1 MSLLLT
7 ALATRT
13 TSARRA
19 AQLCV
24 QMRGLGSSSIRSNS
38 ENTQNSGSTTHFGYK
53 TIPTESKESLV
64 KGVFSSVASK
74 YDVMNDAM
82 SLGVHRLWKDQFVSL
97 LDPGRRKPVKCL
109 DVAGGTGDIALR
121 ILDSARE
128 RWADRET
135 SVRLLDI
142 NPDMLSEGQK
152 RFKKTMYHNTPQ
164 VTFTLGNAQDLPR
177 DSCPDNEYDLYTIAF
192 GIRNCTDIQAVI
204 NEAFRTLK
212 PGGTFAC
219 LEFSKVEN
227 PLLAQLYDTYSFSVI
242 PMLGSILASDRESYQ
257 YLVESIRRFPSQKH
271 FANMITQAG
280 FKTGDLHEGEG
291 GAWIDLWGGIAS
303 VHTGRK
309 PLLEARDRALTLR
322 PRLPRGLHHQAP
334 ALTTAAT
341 GAPAMPPAS
350 ADLATTW
357 PFLEEGVEHIMI
369 RLHTGVTY
377 SKYMNLY
384 TAVYN
389 YCTSSRLHGSFE
401 NSALGSR
408 TGANLMGSDL
418 YNNLTRYFTTHLE
431 AQREKSEPIVD
442 QDLLVFYASE
452 WDRFTTGANYINR
465 LFAYLN
471 RHWVKREKDEGRKNV
486 YQVYILAL
494 VQWRDRLFYP
504 IQNKDH
510 KLVVALLKM
519 IEKQRNGE
527 TIDTGLVKKVIDSFV
542 SLGLD
547 DNDQNK
553 AQLDV
558 YQKEFQTPFIEATE
572 KYYAHESATFLQEHS
587 VPEYLKKAEER
598 LREEE
603 DRIERYLHF
612 STRKTLIS
620 KCEDVLIR
628 EHSEKM
634 QDDFQNLLDY
644 DKDEDLQR
652 MYSLLARI
660 PEGLDPLRKKFEEHV
675 KKAGLAAIAKLQG
688 EAANSPGGEVEPKAY
703 VDALLEVHHKN
714 QETVNRSFRGEA
726 GFVASLDR
734 ACRDFVNRNA
744 ATGTS
749 STKSPELLA
758 KHADALLRKN
768 NKLSEEG
775 DLEDHLNKVMTLF
788 KYIEDKD
795 VFQTF
800 YTTKLSKRLIH
811 GVSASDESEASMIA
825 KLKEACGFEY
835 TNKLQRMFTDMQLSK
850 DLTDQFKERMEVA
863 HDAADLDVAFSA
875 MVLGTNFW
883 PLNAPA
889 HNFNIP
895 KNILPTYERF
905 QRYYQS
911 KHSGRKLTWLWN
923 YSKNELRTNYLNQKY
938 ILMTSSYQMAVLVQ
952 YNENDTLSLEELVTA
967 TGIPKEL
974 LSQVLAV
981 LVKAK
986 VLVNEETEQYD
997 LNPNFKSKKIRVN
1010 LNQPI
1015 KAEVKQESSDVLKAV
1030 DEDRKYVIQATIVRI
1045 MKARKTMKNQV
1056 LIQEVTSQISTRFAP
1071 RIPDIKKAIDTL
1083 LEKEYIERADGQ
1095 RDVFNYVA

>member
-1 MSLLLT
+1 MP
-7 ALATRT
+7 T
-13 TSARRA
+13 T
-19 AQLCV
+19 
-24 QMRGLGSSSIRSNS
+24 G
-38 ENTQNSGSTTHFGYK
+38 T
-53 TIPTESKESLV
+53 PT
-64 KGVFSSVASK
+64 
-74 YDVMNDAM
+74 
-82 SLGVHRLWKDQFVSL
+82 
-97 LDPGRRKPVKCL
+97 
-109 DVAGGTGDIALR
+109 
-121 ILDSARE
+121 
-128 RWADRET
+128 
-135 SVRLLDI
+135 
-142 NPDMLSEGQK
+142 
-152 RFKKTMYHNTPQ
+152 
-164 VTFTLGNAQDLPR
+164 
-177 DSCPDNEYDLYTIAF
+177 
-192 GIRNCTDIQAVI
+192 
-204 NEAFRTLK
+204 
-212 PGGTFAC
+212 
-219 LEFSKVEN
+219 
-227 PLLAQLYDTYSFSVI
+227 
-242 PMLGSILASDRESYQ
+242 
-257 YLVESIRRFPSQKH
+257 
-271 FANMITQAG
+271 
-280 FKTGDLHEGEG
+280 
-291 GAWIDLWGGIAS
+291 
-303 VHTGRK
+303 
-309 PLLEARDRALTLR
+309 
-322 PRLPRGLHHQAP
+322 
-334 ALTTAAT
+334 
-341 GAPAMPPAS
+341 MPPAS

-418 YNNLTRYFTTHLE
+418 YNNLTRYFTAHLE
-431 AQREKSEPIVD
+431 EQREKSEAIVD
-442 QDLLVFYASE
+442 QDLLTFYAGE

-494 VQWRDRLFYP
+494 VQWRDKLFYP
-504 IQNKDH
+504 IQNKDQ

-527 TIDTGLVKKVIDSFV
+527 SIDTGLVKKVIDSFV

-558 YQKEFQTPFIEATE
+558 YQKEFEKPFIEATE
-572 KYYAHESATFLQEHS
+572 KYYSHESATFLQEHS

-603 DRIERYLHF
+603 DRVERYLHF
-612 STRKTLIS
+612 STRKTLVS

-628 EHSEKM
+628 EHSGKM

-652 MYSLLARI
+652 MYSLLSRI
-660 PEGLDPLRKKFEEHV
+660 TEGLDPLRKKFEEHV

-688 EAANSPGGEVEPKAY
+688 EAEGAAGGEVEPKAY
-703 VDALLEVHHKN
+703 VDALLEVHRKN

-744 ATGTS
+744 ATGSS

-775 DLEDHLNKVMTLF
+775 DLEDLLNKVMTLF

-850 DLTDQFKERMEVA
+850 DLTDQFKERMEVS

-889 HNFNIP
+889 HNFSIP

-974 LSQVLAV
+974 LTQVLAV

-986 VLVNEETEQYD
+986 ILINEEAEQYD

-1015 KAEVKQESSDVLKAV
+1015 KAEVKQESSDVLKTV